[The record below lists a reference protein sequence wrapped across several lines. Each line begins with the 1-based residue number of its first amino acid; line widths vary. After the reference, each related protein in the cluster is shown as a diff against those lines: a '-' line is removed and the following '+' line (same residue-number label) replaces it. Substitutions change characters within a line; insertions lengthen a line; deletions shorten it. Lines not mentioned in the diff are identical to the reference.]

1 MDSGTVAVLGGGVDV
16 VCPKENEKLFD
27 NLVQSGVVVSEMPPG
42 TKPIARHFPQRNRII
57 SGISR
62 GGVVVE
68 ASPRSGSARL
78 AAEQGR

>member
-1 MDSGTVAVLGGGVDV
+1 MDTTAHKGALNSGTVAVLGGGVDV
-16 VCPKENEKLFD
+16 VCTKKNKKLFD

-62 GGVVVE
+62 GG
-68 ASPRSGSARL
+68 RR
-78 AAEQGR
+78 R